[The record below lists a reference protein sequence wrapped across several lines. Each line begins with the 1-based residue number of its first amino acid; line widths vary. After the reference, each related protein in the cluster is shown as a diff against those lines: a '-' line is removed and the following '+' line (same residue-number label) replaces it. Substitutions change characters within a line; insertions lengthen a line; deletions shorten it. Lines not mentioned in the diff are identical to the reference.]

1 MNIQKRRTIMKSF
14 VTSQFSYFP
23 SIWMFHSRLL
33 SNKIN
38 SIDERAL
45 RITYQDNTSTFQELL
60 NRDNSVS
67 IHHRNLQVLAMEM
80 FKIHGGLSPKIVKE
94 TFIPKTSSHNLL
106 RNKTF
111 EKRQVHSVHHGTESL
126 SVLGKNMGFSTS
138 GIEIIREP

>member
-1 MNIQKRRTIMKSF
+1 
-14 VTSQFSYFP
+14 
-23 SIWMFHSRLL
+23 MFHSRLL

-38 SIDERAL
+38 SIDERVL

-60 NRDNSVS
+60 NRNNSVS
-67 IHHRNLQVLAMEM
+67 IHHRNLKVLAMKM
-80 FKIHGGLSPKIVKE
+80 FKIHRGLPPKIIKE
-94 TFIPKTSSHNLL
+94 TFMPKTSSYNLL